1 MSLSSVASAIG
12 GGVAGSALTYGLTW
26 FREQRRTVDAY
37 RAPQRRAIGD
47 IIAATNEMQLRAD
60 EIADLL
66 DPAEVPNTKEQEA
79 FVMSAFKAFIAAKLN
94 LDRAFQIGKLTI
106 ADAECYEAMIVAYNE
121 FVRLGDEFKRYSAAA
136 EKDEEDHAHLL
147 SEIRRYHSQLGDH
160 VDDLVDLGHRR
171 LSLKQSVWNRRKRAR
186 VSRRLNAK
194 YSDEAAPQ

>member
-1 MSLSSVASAIG
+1 
-12 GGVAGSALTYGLTW
+12 
-26 FREQRRTVDAY
+26 
-37 RAPQRRAIGD
+37 
-47 IIAATNEMQLRAD
+47 MQLRAD